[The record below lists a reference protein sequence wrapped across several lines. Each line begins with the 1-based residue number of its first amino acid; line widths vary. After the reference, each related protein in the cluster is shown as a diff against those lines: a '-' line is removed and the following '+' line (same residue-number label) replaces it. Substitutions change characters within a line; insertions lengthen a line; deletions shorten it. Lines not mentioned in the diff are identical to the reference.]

1 MPRSKEQ
8 FNEIRTNRKKQIMHV
23 AVELFANQGY
33 FSTSMNQIAQVAQI
47 SKGLTYNYFHNK
59 EDLLK
64 SIILDIMFQVMDK
77 VNPNHD
83 SEIDDDEAQHF
94 IENFLDVIIDNP
106 QEWKLYFQIFIQKD
120 VLEIILNDEFLS
132 RLEKHQRLFFDY
144 FANHEFDDPLIE
156 IMLFSS
162 IYKGFTLQYVYA
174 PELFDKDEI
183 NRFKRRVST
192 LFLKPKRKVKNA
204 DISFNESIGYML
216 T

>member
-8 FNEIRTNRKKQIMHV
+8 FNEIRTNRKKQIMLV

-33 FSTSMNQIAQVAQI
+33 FSTSMNQIAKAAEI

-83 SEIDDDEAQHF
+83 SEIDDDEAQTF
-94 IENFLDVIIDNP
+94 IENFLDVIVDNP

-144 FANHEFDDPLIE
+144 FVNREFDDPMVE
-156 IMLFSS
+156 MMLFSS

-174 PELFDKDEI
+174 PELFDKEVL
-183 NRFKRRVST
+183 NRFKKRVST
-192 LFLKPKRKVKNA
+192 LFLKPKRKEKNN
-204 DISFNESIGYML
+204 DIRFNESIGYML